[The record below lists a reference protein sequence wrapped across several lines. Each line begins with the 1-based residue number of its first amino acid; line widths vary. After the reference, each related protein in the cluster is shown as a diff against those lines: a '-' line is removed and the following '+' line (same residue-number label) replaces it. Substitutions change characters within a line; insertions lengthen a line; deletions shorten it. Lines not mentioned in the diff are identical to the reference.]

1 MKKKEFNFIIYSP
14 FPHYTGGIETWL
26 FNVSNSL
33 ANKNY
38 KVNIFSYKDNTLEKS
53 FVIKND
59 NITIYRIG
67 ILRSNN
73 FLRKF
78 IRSYLIIVDDII
90 FSLRMSIA
98 INKKIKKNST
108 IISLGPIVSCLPVIL
123 NNIFYKRYKLI
134 CSVRGF
140 HAKIITN
147 RFKKLKI
154 LWYWLEEIS
163 FKKSD
168 CIWCN
173 GQDTLKYVINKGYQA
188 TLMPNGVDFK
198 KYNKGNNSYL
208 NFQEVDNLF
217 NNSRSVYIVSTA
229 TLLKIKGVN
238 ELIKCLP
245 KVAEHSKKKFKVIW
259 VGKGNKD
266 KYIKFA
272 KELGVDNY
280 IEFIGER
287 KDTAPYL
294 KLADIILCLSGGGG
308 ISMALLETMA
318 SAKPIIAWNNNVYRQ
333 LLKHNISGI
342 LVPNKNSDKLA
353 DALIDLINN
362 YNSYKHLGKEASRI
376 SKEYDWEN
384 IVKKV
389 IYLSNF

>member
-90 FSLRMSIA
+90 FSLRMSIV
-98 INKKIKKNST
+98 ISKKIKKNST
-108 IISLGPIVSCLPVIL
+108 IISLGPIVSCLPIII

-140 HAKIITN
+140 HAKVMTN

-154 LWYWLEEIS
+154 LWYWLEEVS

-188 TLMPNGVDFK
+188 ILMPNGVDFK
-198 KYNKGNNSYL
+198 KYNKESNSYL
-208 NFQEVDNLF
+208 NSQEVNNLF

-229 TLLKIKGVN
+229 TLLKIKGVD

-245 KVAEHSKKKFKVIW
+245 KVAGQSKKKFKVIW
-259 VGKGNKD
+259 VGKGDKD
-266 KYIKFA
+266 KCIKFA

-308 ISMALLETMA
+308 ISMALLEAMA

-342 LVPNKNSDKLA
+342 LVPTKNSDKLA
-353 DALIDLINN
+353 DALVDLINN

-389 IYLSNF
+389 IYLSNY